1 MIVKA
6 SLAITAPIPPQHK
19 ATAGSTL
26 VSNDRKR
33 IFPAPPRPEV
43 ARYSTRDIN
52 TIRVPVRQS
61 KYPQRAPLGARK
73 NPRVSSLHQS
83 ILVVI
88 YQIVA
93 RPLRDP
99 GAGRCGRSRA
109 LGVPCRDA
117 ESGGPA
123 LRPADPPESRSTA
136 WIQSVARDLRAAR
149 I

>member
-26 VSNDRKR
+26 VSNVRKR

-43 ARYSTRDIN
+43 ARYSTQDIN

-61 KYPQRAPLGARK
+61 KYPHMGPLGARK
-73 NPRVSSLHQS
+73 NPRVSSRHQS

-88 YQIVA
+88 YQIVT

-99 GAGRCGRSRA
+99 GAGRQGRSRA
-109 LGVPCRDA
+109 LGAPCGDA
-117 ESGGPA
+117 EPGAPA
-123 LRPADPPESRSTA
+123 LRPADPPESRS
-136 WIQSVARDLRAAR
+136 
-149 I
+149 